1 MFVLNK
7 VSNDNIMK
15 NWFSFPVYDS
25 PHFEAHYI
33 DECLFLCMNDVMSL
47 CPEDS
52 YVEITDIL
60 YRRLCKQLKNPCT
73 SKKERFL
80 RRVLIFEGTSWRSF
94 SI

>member
-15 NWFSFPVYDS
+15 NWFSFLVYDS
-25 PHFEAHYI
+25 PILRHI
-33 DECLFLCMNDVMSL
+33 ILMSLFLCMNDVMSL
-47 CPEDS
+47 CPGEP
-52 YVEITDIL
+52 YVEIADTF
-60 YRRLCKQLKNPCT
+60 YRRLYKQLKNPCT

>member
-15 NWFSFPVYDS
+15 DWFLFPVYDS

-33 DECLFLCMNDVMSL
+33 DECLFLCMSDVMSL

-60 YRRLCKQLKNPCT
+60 YPG
-73 SKKERFL
+73 
-80 RRVLIFEGTSWRSF
+80 I
-94 SI
+94 I

>member
-15 NWFSFPVYDS
+15 DWFLFPVYDS

-52 YVEITDIL
+52 YVEITQTF
-60 YRRLCKQLKNPCT
+60 YRRLYKQPKT
-73 SKKERFL
+73 TTTF
-80 RRVLIFEGTSWRSF
+80 
-94 SI
+94 